1 MLFCSCFTSTNI
13 LSFFFFLS
21 IAATNT
27 DRKTNLGF
35 RDKPQ
40 RENQIVFAGNKHIG
54 TCRTWCGYP
63 STMVPLFPSAKNRN
77 SECQPAT
84 TTTPVNAK
92 TLPRESDWVCELSV
106 SLWLHLSA
114 PSPGLHLGILTL
126 QIRAVVP
133 DSSLDSRR
141 FYIVSD
147 LSWTRWYLDSDLVIG
162 LAKCSS

>member
-13 LSFFFFLS
+13 LSFLLFLS

-40 RENQIVFAGNKHIG
+40 RENKIVFAGNKHIG
-54 TCRTWCGYP
+54 TWRTWCGYP

-92 TLPRESDWVCELSV
+92 KLPRESDWVCELSV

-126 QIRAVVP
+126 QYDPPWLHTPSAPLGSVNLQSP
-133 DSSLDSRR
+133 L
-141 FYIVSD
+141 
-147 LSWTRWYLDSDLVIG
+147 G
-162 LAKCSS
+162 LQQTIILIID